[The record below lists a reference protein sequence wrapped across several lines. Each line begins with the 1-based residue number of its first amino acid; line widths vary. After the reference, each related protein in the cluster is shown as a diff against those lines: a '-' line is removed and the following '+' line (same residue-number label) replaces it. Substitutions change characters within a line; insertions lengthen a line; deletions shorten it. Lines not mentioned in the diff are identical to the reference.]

1 MRPWRI
7 CMTVPFFNIEH
18 ACPVQRSYELLLR
31 VEILLSHTL
40 FLSTACAL
48 ISCLL
53 GDLSCWMYHIRI
65 LHIIYFSFFLL
76 FLHLFINLPL
86 ATRCVIA
93 QGEHT
98 AVSHLVGLNFLLAH
112 IISSG
117 SYYFALLRVF
127 ALAFLVGLQPRRLW
141 LNLNQSFVLSW
152 IFFN

>member
-1 MRPWRI
+1 
-7 CMTVPFFNIEH
+7 MTVSFFNIGH

-40 FLSTACAL
+40 FFFYLPPARLSL
-48 ISCLL
+48 VCLVIL
-53 GDLSCWMYHIRI
+53 VAGWYHIRI
-65 LHIIYFSFFLL
+65 LHIICFSFLLHL
-76 FLHLFINLPL
+76 FLHLFIYLPL

-117 SYYFALLRVF
+117 SYHFALFSCFRTCVF
-127 ALAFLVGLQPRRLW
+127 IWFATPEVVTE
-141 LNLNQSFVLSW
+141 LN
-152 IFFN
+152 